1 MGKGQTGQS
10 TLDPAVAQGELANQS
25 ALVKIAGEQEKNAQ
39 SLYSLTEPGLV
50 QSEDFYQNLASGDP
64 AAIMK
69 AIAPTAQAASESAAG
84 AKANIMAN
92 NPAGGE
98 KNLALENVDV
108 GRGAQVAKAASGATL
123 AAPNALGQLA
133 GQGIGLSQSAENTS
147 ISSLN
152 SSNQGLSSLQS
163 QEFQGQQLQM
173 EEKGQT
179 LGALGGLAGDATQLG
194 AAAILA

>member
-147 ISSLN
+147 ISGLN
-152 SSNQGLSSLQS
+152 SSNQGLSNLQS